1 MKTKNAKKT
10 AKKDLR
16 LRIAAIVLTVLAIVM
31 MMFPGVDGDGD
42 ITDKLVAVAMGIDYT
57 DGMLNVTIN
66 SVLPKSGEEGG
77 VESVPVSQRGESVEK
92 CLDGIER
99 KTGRS
104 LELGLCG
111 VIVVGDELAREGMLS
126 VMSILL
132 SGALVSPGVYVV
144 QADGDSAENIIRTS
158 SMFAFESPTAL
169 TQLVKSAE
177 KSIGGCPVT
186 LLKFVSDSYGKTE
199 TAYAPLLSVKKAP
212 ALYGSGESSSGEK
225 FQPDAITNNAV
236 YKGGV
241 MAGRLSAAASIGLS
255 YYGSGDTK
263 GMLICPHFTIAG
275 VDIGTVTAES
285 VGSDVK
291 VEAVFRDG
299 APFASLKVS
308 VTIKSADRERV
319 NAVAMRENLS
329 EAQIEEAFMK
339 NYEELIISEVRQ
351 AYDESRAMSCD
362 VFDIEQKLYR
372 FHTNEYKNFIKSGG
386 KILDECR
393 VEISAKIKIL

>member
-16 LRIAAIVLTVLAIVM
+16 LRIAAIVLTVLAIAM

-92 CLDGIER
+92 CLDGIEK

-158 SMFAFESPTAL
+158 AL

-186 LLKFVSDSYGKTE
+186 LLKFVSDS
-199 TAYAPLLSVKKAP
+199 V
-212 ALYGSGESSSGEK
+212 
-225 FQPDAITNNAV
+225 
-236 YKGGV
+236 GG
-241 MAGRLSAAASIGLS
+241 
-255 YYGSGDTK
+255 
-263 GMLICPHFTIAG
+263 
-275 VDIGTVTAES
+275 
-285 VGSDVK
+285 
-291 VEAVFRDG
+291 
-299 APFASLKVS
+299 
-308 VTIKSADRERV
+308 
-319 NAVAMRENLS
+319 
-329 EAQIEEAFMK
+329 
-339 NYEELIISEVRQ
+339 
-351 AYDESRAMSCD
+351 
-362 VFDIEQKLYR
+362 
-372 FHTNEYKNFIKSGG
+372 
-386 KILDECR
+386 
-393 VEISAKIKIL
+393 